1 MIFSA
6 SLPVPVLSL
15 PVHVSS
21 LPVVSYHAG
30 DQQMVVSEEV
40 FVAEPES
47 EDDGLVMADPV
58 TYDSCSSVGSFSP
71 ILARRTPKQPQ
82 LDSEKSDEDAQ
93 SSSEE
98 STKNSDF
105 QEAEIQHVQKL

>member
-21 LPVVSYHAG
+21 LPVVRY
-30 DQQMVVSEEV
+30 MVVSEEV
-40 FVAEPES
+40 SVAEPES